1 MRTANTVAVERKDEH
16 HERVKFLDKEQLK
29 EMLTEMFKD
38 GDITFNAEYSG
49 VILVEIDGECVQT
62 IKL

>member
-1 MRTANTVAVERKDEH
+1 
-16 HERVKFLDKEQLK
+16 VKFLDKEQLK